1 MTTFSSQVILSI
13 FFLYVVIVSEKL
25 FSLISC
31 NFQKLIENSRNFKHL
46 FIIVNIFLFTFILG
60 WYTENSIYSAKDV
73 YSKYENFDS
82 KINEEN
88 YSLLDL
94 YKPEIKIIVKYILY
108 SFVIYVIFLLT
119 TKCEILY
126 LKIFFGLIVIMFFL
140 FLLRTYSKNQYYNS
154 NDFKLIDYI
163 DSNEKTYKLNL
174 LQKNLENA
182 NLSNNKKKEV
192 VLKFKINMNIQNIE
206 FFLFIISLIA
216 LFIGFIFYFIRQRK
230 QHTKD
235 WNYVTFILGKNI
247 CNSLK

>member
-60 WYTENSIYSAKDV
+60 WYTENSIYSAKDA
-73 YSKYENFDS
+73 YNKYENFDS

-94 YKPEIKIIVKYILY
+94 YKSEINIIVRYILY
-108 SFVIYVIFLLT
+108 SLVIYIIFLLT

-126 LKIFFGLIVIMFFL
+126 LKIFFGLIIMMFFL

-154 NDFKLIDYI
+154 KDFKLIDYI
-163 DSNEKTYKLNL
+163 DSNEKTNKLNL
-174 LQKNLENA
+174 LRKNLENT
-182 NLSNNKKKEV
+182 NLSNNEKNKV
-192 VLKFKINMNIQNIE
+192 ILKFKINMNIQNIE
-206 FFLFIISLIA
+206 FFLFIISLIV